1 MRRKSHPPLGRFMEL
16 LDKKTDKELVKSL
29 LGEVA
34 KAKNELKCADQDI
47 SKANNRLSF
56 SIMAINKLLERF
68 GDEE

>member
-1 MRRKSHPPLGRFMEL
+1 MEI
-16 LDKKTDKELVKSL
+16 LDNKTDTDIMRSI

-34 KAKNELKCADQDI
+34 KSRNEIKCAEQDI
-47 SKANNRLSF
+47 TKANNRLSF